1 MSNRT
6 GDGSPSGWVG
16 KWGVGK
22 WGRVKKKSK
31 RPYLSRGDN
40 HDMTP
45 FLMLRLPRLTI
56 LRLPLHLHGL
66 CTLRLLGQGCALRVG
81 GLR

>member
-1 MSNRT
+1 MSNQT
-6 GDGSPSGWVG
+6 GDGSPSGWVD

-40 HDMTP
+40 HDN
-45 FLMLRLPRLTI
+45 LLI
-56 LRLPLHLHGL
+56 LLQ
-66 CTLRLLGQGCALRVG
+66 CFVKGQIARC
-81 GLR
+81 